1 VVADGGKGPFV
12 SIPAKR
18 TSLTFLCKHLDQDVA
33 DNFKRTDPRS
43 VIVDHACHQKLT
55 WPVLVDDGTYLL
67 LTVEGEPVAEHDNA
81 CLTCAKPP
89 FVVELNA
96 QA

>member
-1 VVADGGKGPFV
+1 M

-18 TSLTFLCKHLDQDVA
+18 TSLTFLCKQLGQDVA

-43 VIVDHACHQKLT
+43 VIVDHAYHQKLIG
-55 WPVLVDDGTYLL
+55 PVLVDDGTYLL

-89 FVVELNA
+89 FMVELNA

>member
-1 VVADGGKGPFV
+1 
-12 SIPAKR
+12 
-18 TSLTFLCKHLDQDVA
+18 
-33 DNFKRTDPRS
+33 

-55 WPVLVDDGTYLL
+55 WPVLVDDGTYFL